1 MATAAMQNL
10 TPAEAAER
18 RRRIRRTA
26 LWLTA
31 FALVVYATFIVGF
44 IKTHQ

>member
-1 MATAAMQNL
+1 MEL
-10 TPAEAAER
+10 SPVEEAAR

-31 FALVVYATFIVGF
+31 FAVLVYVVFIVGY

>member
-1 MATAAMQNL
+1 MEL
-10 TPAEAAER
+10 TPAETAER
-18 RRRIRRTA
+18 RRRIRNTA

-31 FALVVYATFIVGF
+31 FAVVVYVVFIVGY

>member
-1 MATAAMQNL
+1 MAAAATQDL
-10 TPAEAAER
+10 TPAEEAAR

-31 FALVVYATFIVGF
+31 FAVVVYVVFIVSF

>member
-1 MATAAMQNL
+1 MEQ
-10 TPAEAAER
+10 TPSEEAAR
-18 RRRIRRTA
+18 RRSIRRTA

-31 FALVVYATFIVGF
+31 FAVLVYVVFIVGY

>member
-1 MATAAMQNL
+1 MMTAAMQEL
-10 TPAEAAER
+10 TPAETAAR
-18 RRRIRRTA
+18 RRRIRSSA

-31 FALVVYATFIVGF
+31 FAVVVYVVFIVGF

>member
-1 MATAAMQNL
+1 VYSISIQNL

-31 FALVVYATFIVGF
+31 FAVVVYVVFIVSF

>member
-1 MATAAMQNL
+1 MDL

-18 RRRIRRTA
+18 RRRIRNTA
-26 LWLTA
+26 LRLTA
-31 FALVVYATFIVGF
+31 FAVLVYVVFIVAY